1 MGPNGARSSPLG
13 NNNVTN
19 TLPAR
24 VTNGHNGPT
33 AAQIT
38 GRHFK
43 PFDHR
48 KMNPMAGIQ
57 EDPYNN
63 PDGHS
68 QGTSEPIYS
77 SQTTGNLIVQKNTHL
92 PHLPNEVRHTNYSQ
106 QQGQQ
111 QRKPTLVNPQV
122 MEHRDS
128 ANFSLTSSDSG

>member
-24 VTNGHNGPT
+24 VTNGHGPT
-33 AAQIT
+33 GPT

-57 EDPYNN
+57 EDPYNS
-63 PDGHS
+63 PDAGQGS
-68 QGTSEPIYS
+68 QGSSEPIYS
-77 SQTTGNLIVQKNTHL
+77 SQTTNLIVQKNTHL

-106 QQGQQ
+106 QP

>member
-1 MGPNGARSSPLG
+1 MGPNGTRSPLGPASGG

-24 VTNGHNGPT
+24 VNNGHGP

-57 EDPYNN
+57 EDVLTDVNA
-63 PDGHS
+63 
-68 QGTSEPIYS
+68 QGTSEQPIYS
-77 SQTTGNLIVQKNTHL
+77 SQTTTTNLIVQKNTHL
-92 PHLPNEVRHTNYSQ
+92 PHLPNEVRHTNYSLQ
-106 QQGQQ
+106 PG
-111 QRKPTLVNPQV
+111 RKLVNPQV